1 MGLITFADDVRE
13 EFKLDTV
20 KPGMVDKVK
29 GLRTRGMTA
38 FYSAVLK
45 GALDLEEQLA
55 AEPTLPKWL
64 VALTD
69 GADNKSNRNDRLE
82 IPKVLKRI
90 PGINLAL
97 ITVGNDVD
105 IKTCNTFLE
114 AVTDAGGTAMLVKA
128 TDAAS
133 IAAAFQN
140 VAEAMSAGVAE
151 VL

>member
-1 MGLITFADDVRE
+1 
-13 EFKLDTV
+13 
-20 KPGMVDKVK
+20 
-29 GLRTRGMTA
+29 MTA

-69 GADNKSNRNDRLE
+69 GADNKSNRDDRLE

-140 VAEAMSAGVAE
+140 VAEAMSAGVTE